1 MNLLIR
7 KSLNLIILFIYILNN
22 INVLIIF
29 LKTSPL
35 FVKILKIAVTIWQ
48 KFKNSSIIK
57 KIAIILSRI
66 NVENK
71 NRKNRI

>member
-1 MNLLIR
+1 LQ
-7 KSLNLIILFIYILNN
+7 K
-22 INVLIIF
+22 
-29 LKTSPL
+29 
-35 FVKILKIAVTIWQ
+35 LKIVVL
-48 KFKNSSIIK
+48 SI

>member
-1 MNLLIR
+1 MNLLTR

-48 KFKNSSIIK
+48 KLKIVVLSI